1 MRQRRNEVTVE
12 LRKAKRDDHM
22 LKRRNVPA
30 DIADEKDDK
39 LQVIFYHFLFLIDNC
54 VGLKM
59 LFRG

>member
-1 MRQRRNEVTVE
+1 MTVE